1 MRPKMIKY
9 IHAKL
14 EYVKTILTK
23 VSFDSHL
30 FKRELSKALAILS
43 PSDVRNLQDW
53 SYSNYGQQYGKIL
66 DDCFLPYC

>member
-1 MRPKMIKY
+1 MRPKMMNY

-30 FKRELSKALAILS
+30 FKKELRKALAILS
-43 PSDVRNLQDW
+43 PNDVRNLQDW
-53 SYSNYGQQYGKIL
+53 SYSKFGQQYGKIL
-66 DDCFLPYC
+66 DDCFMQYC